1 MTPEGKIKK
10 LVSDWHK
17 KNDIYMVSIIPSPMG
32 RSVGVADKIG
42 ILNDGTFLAIEV
54 KSEGKRKNVTA
65 NQKLFLDTINE
76 RGGIAVVVSCQEDLD
91 ELDAIIAARK
101 HVVMYDN

>member
-1 MTPEGKIKK
+1 MTPEAKVKKI
-10 LVSDWHK
+10 VAEWHK
-17 KNDIYMVSIIPSPMG
+17 RNDIYMVSIIPSPMG

-42 ILNDGTFLAIEV
+42 ILNDGTFLAVEI
-54 KSEGKRKNVTA
+54 KAEGKRKNVTA

-101 HVVMYDN
+101 HVVMYDK

>member
-1 MTPEGKIKK
+1 MPNTLEVVKMVDNWCIKR
-10 LVSDWHK
+10 
-17 KNDIYMVSIIPSPMG
+17 NIYT
-32 RSVGVADKIG
+32 RTTHDQDQAHTNKIG

-54 KSEGKRKNVTA
+54 KAEGKRKNVTA

-91 ELDAIIAARK
+91 ELDVIIAARK